1 MRAYLLESIRTY
13 PETQCFREY
22 TMQLD
27 TKATVVLS
35 QCQDSLIRR
44 EQEPTPL
51 SSHATASSNF
61 QGLYQVKLRK
71 CDPIGRVAMAMLNK
85 ASPATDSGPG
95 VQQTSCLLPV
105 NPNLHSTTRPSRFNA
120 SLHTFRLLYYVCIQH
135 PCPALQ
141 ECLLSHV
148 VRMYMHA
155 GYHRTESR
163 SSPCIIHI
171 LPFATRPVNGG
182 ALQVISLARYCL
194 RCIDVGYISCG
205 RLISCR
211 QHQYYQR

>member
-1 MRAYLLESIRTY
+1 MRAYLPTRVHTY
-13 PETQCFREY
+13 PETWCFREY
-22 TMQLD
+22 TQVD

-95 VQQTSCLLPV
+95 VQQTSCFLPV
-105 NPNLHSTTRPSRFNA
+105 NPNLHIVQHVPPIFNA
-120 SLHTFRLLYYVCIQH
+120 SLHASRLLYYVCIQH

-148 VRMYMHA
+148 VCMYMHA
-155 GYHRTESR
+155 GYHRTERR
-163 SSPCIIHI
+163 SSPCIVHI
-171 LPFATRPVNGG
+171 LPFANT
-182 ALQVISLARYCL
+182 AS
-194 RCIDVGYISCG
+194 
-205 RLISCR
+205 
-211 QHQYYQR
+211 